1 MKKFQNDNN
10 LIEAV
15 IYLLMAFSMAIT
27 MMLLTSSCSQ
37 PPPPQYPTNQEIQD
51 SVKMEVAEK
60 KLNYILQTVK
70 KDSQ

>member
-15 IYLLMAFSMAIT
+15 IYLLMAFSMAIV
-27 MMLLTSSCSQ
+27 MMLLCTSCSQ
-37 PPPPQYPTNQEIQD
+37 PAPPQTPTQTEIRD
-51 SVKMEVAEK
+51 SVKLEVAEK

-70 KDSQ
+70 EK

>member
-15 IYLLMAFSMAIT
+15 IYLLMAFSMAIV
-27 MMLLTSSCSQ
+27 MMLLCTSCNQ
-37 PPPPQYPTNQEIQD
+37 PAPPQQPTQTEIRD